1 MPRVTKICNPSLLG
15 QPAAEPKRQ
24 VKSKSLENDIVALVG
39 CLCLD
44 IQDVK
49 MVLGLRDDKAA
60 KKWLEAE
67 NLLPVDING
76 RKKWLACDIAKAL
89 RYSQIRA

>member
-1 MPRVTKICNPSLLG
+1 
-15 QPAAEPKRQ
+15 
-24 VKSKSLENDIVALVG
+24 
-39 CLCLD
+39 
-44 IQDVK
+44 

>member
-1 MPRVTKICNPSLLG
+1 MPRIKNYCNPDMLG
-15 QPAAEPKRQ
+15 KPAPEPRRQ
-24 VKSKSLENDIVALVG
+24 VRSQGLENDIIQFCG
-39 CLCLD
+39 ICLD
-44 IQDVK
+44 LQELK
-49 MVLGLRDDKAA
+49 KVLGLKDDKAA

-67 NLLPVDING
+67 NLLPVNING